1 MNERSILDTTDV
13 VLDLGDR
20 RLSLWILNRMNTWG
34 GPCSDSKQLE
44 TLMCRGL
51 TEDDATNL
59 IIEGLLSPDRRKS

>member
-1 MNERSILDTTDV
+1 MNERSILDTRDV
-13 VLDLGDR
+13 VLDLEDR

-34 GPCSDSKQLE
+34 GPWIDSKQLE